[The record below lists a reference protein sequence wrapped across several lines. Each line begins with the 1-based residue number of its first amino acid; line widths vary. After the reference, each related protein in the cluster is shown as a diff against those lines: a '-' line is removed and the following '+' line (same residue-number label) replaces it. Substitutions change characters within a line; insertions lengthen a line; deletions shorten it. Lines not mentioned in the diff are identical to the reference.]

1 MPRTPLIPLPFPPLP
16 LLVAVRRL
24 SYSVEVDVARFIIHC
39 MLCFQVHNIREVTL
53 FALLS
58 IPKNL
63 CTLYFIVCKIQH
75 NVFTSCLIEAGN
87 LKLHRGW
94 DSLAMKHLEI

>member
-24 SYSVEVDVARFIIHC
+24 SYSVEVDVARFIVHC
-39 MLCFQVHNIREVTL
+39 MLCFQGHNIREVTL

-63 CTLYFIVCKIQH
+63 CTLNIHCVQ
-75 NVFTSCLIEAGN
+75 NTAQCLY
-87 LKLHRGW
+87 KLFDRGG
-94 DSLAMKHLEI
+94 

>member
-24 SYSVEVDVARFIIHC
+24 SYSVEVDVARFIVHC

-53 FALLS
+53 LALLS

-63 CTLYFIVCKIQH
+63 FIVCKIQH

-87 LKLHRGW
+87 LKLHRG
-94 DSLAMKHLEI
+94 

>member
-24 SYSVEVDVARFIIHC
+24 SYSVEVDVARFIVHS

-63 CTLYFIVCKIQH
+63 CTLYALCAKYS
-75 NVFTSCLIEAGN
+75 TM
-87 LKLHRGW
+87 
-94 DSLAMKHLEI
+94 SLQVV

>member
-24 SYSVEVDVARFIIHC
+24 SYSVEVDVARFIVHC

-58 IPKNL
+58 IPKNFI
-63 CTLYFIVCKIQH
+63 FIVCKIQH

-87 LKLHRGW
+87 LKLHRG
-94 DSLAMKHLEI
+94 